1 MRSHSDYRPAEGS
14 VLVRN
19 WMSVFESFDMK
30 LNLIQF
36 QGHGLTND
44 DESSLIALDLSS

>member
-14 VLVRN
+14 VLVRK
-19 WMSVFESFDMK
+19 WMSVFESLNMK

>member
-1 MRSHSDYRPAEGS
+1 MRSHNDYRSADGP
-14 VLVRN
+14 VLVQK
-19 WMSVFESFDMK
+19 WMSAFESLDMK